1 MPEHSGLD
9 LLQEWQKSMR
19 SLASSVAGRAEIPAQ
34 ILAPMHRQ
42 AELVQEIIER
52 ERQLQEEVIA
62 RAFAPYD
69 AVFDLME
76 QSAGALH
83 RQAEALTES
92 ARALEQAASMMEAQ
106 AELFERTIA
115 LMRQPGEIVKRAAG
129 GARDSDEP

>member
-1 MPEHSGLD
+1 MPDHSGLD
-9 LLQEWQKSMR
+9 LLNEWQKSIR
-19 SLASSVAGRAEIPAQ
+19 SLASSVTGHAEIPAQ

-52 ERQLQEEVIA
+52 ERQLQEELIT

-69 AVFDLME
+69 AVFDLLQ

-83 RQAEALTES
+83 SQAAALTES
-92 ARALEQAASMMEAQ
+92 ARALEQAASMMETQ

-115 LMRQPGEIVKRAAG
+115 VMRQPGEIVKRATG
-129 GARDSDEP
+129 GRAPEEP